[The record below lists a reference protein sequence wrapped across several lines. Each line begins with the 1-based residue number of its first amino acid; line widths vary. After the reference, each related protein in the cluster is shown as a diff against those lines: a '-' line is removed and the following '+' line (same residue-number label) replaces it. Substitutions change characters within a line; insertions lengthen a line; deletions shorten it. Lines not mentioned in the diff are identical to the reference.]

1 MERILLCSI
10 FAFEF
15 GNDGS
20 TVGQLVHE
28 LAGKPTCYAVKVFG
42 HDIRPENVLGIVDW
56 PLMESNSMA
65 KRGALVQCLAV
76 TARLREESH
85 LEFIFIATAR
95 VGDFMIR
102 SSTTDLVAAWLL
114 SLRHPGIPWSCGC
127 SFVCKHIPLPCIL
140 RYDISGVLE
149 RRLHVL

>member
-1 MERILLCSI
+1 M
-10 FAFEF
+10 
-15 GNDGS
+15 
-20 TVGQLVHE
+20 
-28 LAGKPTCYAVKVFG
+28 
-42 HDIRPENVLGIVDW
+42 
-56 PLMESNSMA
+56 
-65 KRGALVQCLAV
+65 

-85 LEFIFIATAR
+85 REFIFIATAR

-149 RRLHVL
+149 RRLHVLWELIWKLLTKRLSIGDGIIPLRLFSRDSSREQRFWISFGVFLPLNMWRLLPSWLTRSSRAIHSVNELENNQSNK